1 MTSKPAQ
8 LESPVGIKWK
18 KVAIYYLVTM
28 GVTHGLSFSYVA
40 LGGVWGTPGSY
51 VVANALMLC
60 PGLVALGLERWV
72 YHEPI
77 RASLGLR
84 FRPNRWF
91 WVAWLLPPGL
101 VLAALGLN
109 LLLPGTRYSPDLGGL
124 PPAMASFRQQV
135 TAVPARPIATMLASG
150 LMLGPTLNA
159 IGGLGEELGWR
170 GLLHKELGPLGFWR
184 SSAVIGVLW
193 ALWHLPSFLV
203 GYGGPDDRWLGLL
216 AVVAEVLFLSPILSY
231 LRVRSGSVVACS
243 ILHGTLGS
251 SRLIMVGFVEG
262 AGSLAKFTLPLG
274 LAAFCCVIYADLRKD
289 SAVERALRGGR
300 I

>member
-1 MTSKPAQ
+1 
-8 LESPVGIKWK
+8 VRVHWK
-18 KVAIYYLVTM
+18 KVVTYYIATL

-51 VVANALMLC
+51 AVANALMLC
-60 PGLVALGLERWV
+60 PGAVALVLQRWV

-91 WVAWLLPPGL
+91 SVAWLLPPGL

-109 LLLPGTRYSPDLGGL
+109 LLLPGARYSPDLGGL
-124 PPAMASFRQQV
+124 PPAMASLRQQV
-135 TAVPARPIATMLASG
+135 RAVPAAPMATMLASG

-170 GLLHKELGPLGFWR
+170 GLLQKELGPLGFWR
-184 SSAVIGVLW
+184 SSALIGLLW
-193 ALWHLPSFLV
+193 ALWHVPTFLA
-203 GYGGPDDRWLGLL
+203 GYGGPDQWLGLM
-216 AVVAEVLFLSPILSY
+216 AMVAEVLSLAPILSY
-231 LRVRSGSVVACS
+231 LRVRSGSVVACA

-251 SRLIMVGFVEG
+251 SRLVMVGFVEDAG
-262 AGSLAKFTLPLG
+262 ALAKFTLPLVE
-274 LAAFCCVIYADLRKD
+274 AALCLTLYAYLRSRKEVD
-289 SAVERALRGGR
+289 RVLQGGQ